1 MREIRCGNEGADRLL
16 VRRDGDTVGIERIDP
31 GTFAFLQSL
40 ASGQPFALALEDAQ
54 AADATFDLAAVL
66 SRHVDAGTFAR
77 VNLPVR

>member
-1 MREIRCGNEGADRLL
+1 MREIRAGTRAPIGCSSVAT
-16 VRRDGDTVGIERIDP
+16 DTVGIERIDP